1 MRNFILS
8 TVTAAI
14 LAFPVSQ
21 ASAFTAIGTVEAVSG
36 HEVIIRNGDAYRLPA
51 NYDLSHIKAGQKV
64 AVTWQSQTPDIMDL
78 GEENYV
84 RVLDATE
91 IVVAE

>member
-51 NYDLSHIKAGQKV
+51 NYCQ
-64 AVTWQSQTPDIMDL
+64 
-78 GEENYV
+78 
-84 RVLDATE
+84 
-91 IVVAE
+91 